1 LTFRQFRLNRLRG
14 DYVGLIMPTMKIT
27 KTSVDEAAVPVSADA
42 YYWDSDLRGFGL
54 RVTPK
59 GVRSYVV
66 QYRLKGRPARRVT
79 LGVHGSPWTP
89 AKARTEAQDILIEVK
104 RGMDPVEARQ
114 KKEREARTLGFESYL
129 ERFCDIYLQSKW
141 KARAAGDAKRTL
153 QLHVLPHFKGR
164 SLPDLKASDVTAVLD
179 KLHGRK
185 ALLRNTYALLRLLF
199 NWAKGRGDL
208 ATSPMEG
215 IPSPDKVKDRKRVL
229 TPDEVLALWRVS
241 YKLNSPFGAYVRL
254 LITTLQRRNE
264 VAGLP
269 WKELDQASST
279 WRIDG
284 ERAKNDEDHLVPLNR
299 LALADLD
306 GLGWKRRGLVFSTT
320 GTTAISGFSRLK
332 ARIDRLMLPV
342 LQEIANRRA
351 EVLGEPS
358 HAVTIEPWRLHDI
371 RRTGTTQMQALGI
384 PIEVTERAI
393 NHKSGEASGIRAVYN
408 LHEYQPEKRRAFDLW
423 GAYLERVISGDDASN
438 VVSLVKSAA

>member
-1 LTFRQFRLNRLRG
+1 
-14 DYVGLIMPTMKIT
+14 
-27 KTSVDEAAVPVSADA
+27 
-42 YYWDSDLRGFGL
+42 
-54 RVTPK
+54 
-59 GVRSYVV
+59 VV

-89 AKARTEAQDILIEVK
+89 AKARAEAQDILIEVK
-104 RGMDPVEARQ
+104 RGLDPVEARQ

-129 ERFCDIYLQSKW
+129 DRFSEIYLQAKW
-141 KARAAGDAKRTL
+141 KPRAAGDAKRTL
-153 QLHVLPHFKGR
+153 QLHVLPHLKGR
-164 SLPDLKASDVTAVLD
+164 SLPELKASDITAVLD
-179 KLHGRK
+179 TLHGRK

-199 NWAKGRGDL
+199 NWAKGRGDI
-208 ATSPMEG
+208 AASPMES
-215 IPSPDKVKDRKRVL
+215 IPSPDKVKERKRVL
-229 TPDEVLALWRVS
+229 TPDEVLALWRAT
-241 YKLNSPFGAYVRL
+241 YKLNSLFGAYVRL
-254 LITTLQRRNE
+254 LIATLQRRNE

-269 WKELDQASST
+269 WKELDQAGSI

-284 ERAKNDEDHLVPLNR
+284 ERAKNDEDHLVPLNK
-299 LALADLD
+299 LAVAELD

-332 ARIDRLMLPV
+332 TQLDKLMLPL
-342 LQEIANRRA
+342 LQEIADERA
-351 EVLGEPS
+351 EALGEPS
-358 HAVTIEPWRLHDI
+358 HPVTVEPWRLHDI

-423 GAYLERVISGDDASN
+423 GGYLERIISGSEAPN